1 MKCKDT
7 SADPI
12 ANAGKPLRIGRGFG
26 IHEKAG
32 LLATVAKG
40 SEGVVPVAA
49 SAALPVTFFPS
60 ACHFFFPY
68 LLFPLPNLR
77 RRTMEVAATE
87 YCLVLG
93 KAHFQRIAILLDSS
107 GFIIFPTFCSL
118 LPSIINFINWTTKV
132 FPPSQIGPFYLGWL
146 GPISLLVRPIRCLLI
161 VEPAWALCLQ
171 PRLGPDNGPI
181 IIRIGD

>member
-1 MKCKDT
+1 MKCKNT

-60 ACHFFFPY
+60 AASSACHFFFPY

-77 RRTMEVAATE
+77 FRTMEVAAT
-87 YCLVLG
+87 VS
-93 KAHFQRIAILLDSS
+93 IA
-107 GFIIFPTFCSL
+107 
-118 LPSIINFINWTTKV
+118 
-132 FPPSQIGPFYLGWL
+132 
-146 GPISLLVRPIRCLLI
+146 
-161 VEPAWALCLQ
+161 
-171 PRLGPDNGPI
+171 
-181 IIRIGD
+181 